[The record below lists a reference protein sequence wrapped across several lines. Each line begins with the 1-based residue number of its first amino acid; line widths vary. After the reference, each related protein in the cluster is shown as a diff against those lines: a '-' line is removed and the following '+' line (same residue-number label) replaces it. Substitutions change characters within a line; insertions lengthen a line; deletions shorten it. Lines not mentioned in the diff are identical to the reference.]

1 MKFYSEKLNKLF
13 DTQDACAQAEVAHEK
28 ALAEAEAAKKAKA
41 DARAERAKKV
51 EELYKA
57 AINAKKAYDAE
68 LKDFLKDY
76 GSFHATFKNVDPFF
90 SIFDWF

>member
-13 DTQDACAQAEVAHEK
+13 DTQEACAEAEKAHEK
-28 ALAEAEAAKKAKA
+28 ALVEAVAAKKAKA

-57 AINAKKAYDAE
+57 AVDAKKAYDTE
-68 LKDFLKDY
+68 LKAFLKDY
-76 GSFHATFKNVDPFF
+76 GSFHATLKNVDPFF

>member
-13 DTQDACAQAEVAHEK
+13 DTQDACAQAEAAHEK

-41 DARAERAKKV
+41 DARTERAKKV
-51 EELYKA
+51 EELYHA
-57 AINAKKAYDAE
+57 AVNAKKAYDAE
-68 LKDFLKDY
+68 LKKFLNDY
-76 GSFHATFKNVDPFF
+76 GSFHVTFKNVDPFF